1 MPRSPSD
8 PLDLVGVHG
17 RHPVRRP
24 VNSWGEQNGG
34 SPGSDLDSRSESQY
48 TDADSVASDAFESGA
63 EEISDDEGG
72 GGGRRVPRASRG
84 ARRVQS
90 FDASDDLAR
99 DMRGVSIGD
108 AGIRDSRDAAETTS
122 THQSSNDFTEAEV
135 REAFGAF
142 DEDGDGYLDVHD
154 VQSFFEALGETLTVH
169 ETAELIKLV
178 DKNDDGLVDFDE
190 FFDLATR
197 SAQFVNT

>member
-1 MPRSPSD
+1 M
-8 PLDLVGVHG
+8 
-17 RHPVRRP
+17 
-24 VNSWGEQNGG
+24 
-34 SPGSDLDSRSESQY
+34 
-48 TDADSVASDAFESGA
+48 T
-63 EEISDDEGG
+63 
-72 GGGRRVPRASRG
+72 
-84 ARRVQS
+84 S
-90 FDASDDLAR
+90 FFDLATR
-99 DMRGVSIGD
+99 SAQFVNTRVNTPKPTSVGRGV
-108 AGIRDSRDAAETTS
+108 EV
-122 THQSSNDFTEAEV
+122 DFTEAEV